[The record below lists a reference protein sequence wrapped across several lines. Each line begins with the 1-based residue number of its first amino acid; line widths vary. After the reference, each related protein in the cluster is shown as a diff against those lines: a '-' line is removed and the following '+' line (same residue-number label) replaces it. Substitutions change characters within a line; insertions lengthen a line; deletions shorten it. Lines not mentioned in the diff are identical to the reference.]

1 MNSKDEDFIVELYAR
16 VLELEDFIRDNGY
29 EDRVLSAIV
38 IGILEQPEDPDSET
52 TNMRSLFSY
61 NLATRDEL
69 TTMKSIMDATYE
81 TSVDDDLN
89 DMLGDLG
96 ISLN

>member
-1 MNSKDEDFIVELYAR
+1 MNNKDEDFIVELYAR
-16 VLELEDFIRDNGY
+16 VLELEDFIRDEGF

-38 IGILEQPEDPDSET
+38 IGVLEQPLDPGAET

-69 TTMKSIMDATYE
+69 ETMKNIMDATYE
-81 TSVDDDLN
+81 TSIDDDLN